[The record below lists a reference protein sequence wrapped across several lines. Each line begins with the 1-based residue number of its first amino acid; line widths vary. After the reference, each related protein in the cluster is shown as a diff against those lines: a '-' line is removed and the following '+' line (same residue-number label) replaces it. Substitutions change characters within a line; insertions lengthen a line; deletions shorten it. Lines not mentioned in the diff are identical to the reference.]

1 LDIDTLELL
10 EELLQNYDGTV
21 FLVSHDRA
29 FLDNVVTSTIAFEGE
44 AHWREYEGGVQDW
57 LTQSNRAKAWA
68 AQANASTKASEA
80 AAKPSAPASAP
91 GKPAPAKKLSFKE
104 QREYDSLPGLIEQLE
119 AEQAKLNRLLADG
132 SLYVS
137 DPKKAADMAVRITQI
152 DDEMLT
158 AMERWETLG
167 QRVPV

>member
-1 LDIDTLELL
+1 MIPIGALIDIGGKILDK
-10 EELLQNYDGTV
+10 V
-21 FLVSHDRA
+21 FPDP
-29 FLDNVVTSTIAFEGE
+29 
-44 AHWREYEGGVQDW
+44 
-57 LTQSNRAKAWA
+57 
-68 AQANASTKASEA
+68 AQ
-80 AAKPSAPASAP
+80 
-91 GKPAPAKKLSFKE
+91 
-104 QREYDSLPGLIEQLE
+104 

>member
-1 LDIDTLELL
+1 M
-10 EELLQNYDGTV
+10 Q
-21 FLVSHDRA
+21 
-29 FLDNVVTSTIAFEGE
+29 
-44 AHWREYEGGVQDW
+44 
-57 LTQSNRAKAWA
+57 AKTTAL
-68 AQANASTKASEA
+68 
-80 AAKPSAPASAP
+80 
-91 GKPAPAKKLSFKE
+91 KKLSFKE

>member
-1 LDIDTLELL
+1 M
-10 EELLQNYDGTV
+10 
-21 FLVSHDRA
+21 
-29 FLDNVVTSTIAFEGE
+29 VTSTIAFEGE

-68 AQANASTKASEA
+68 AQTQTIAKTADTTSKASSGA
-80 AAKPSAPASAP
+80 QVQAKTTAL
-91 GKPAPAKKLSFKE
+91 KKLSFKE

-167 QRVPV
+167 QRVTV